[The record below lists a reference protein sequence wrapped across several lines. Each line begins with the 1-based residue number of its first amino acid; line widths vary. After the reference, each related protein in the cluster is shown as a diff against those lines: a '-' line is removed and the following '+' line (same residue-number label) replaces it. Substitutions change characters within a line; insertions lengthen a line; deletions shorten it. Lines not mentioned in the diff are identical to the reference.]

1 MTHKDAQVVVVV
13 VMMLFIGTETLVTHK
28 DAQVLEVVQA
38 SLAPMLA
45 AAARDNDLLKQEY
58 EHMVRS
64 NEDLNSQLLE
74 SKKEIRQ
81 LELIVQ
87 RQPLNNVVG
96 SEVNGGSSKRTE
108 ELEEALHKATL
119 MQRSLLAD
127 HQALQD
133 KHRIL
138 LQDLQRVPPPPHH
151 NPNPRQRYM

>member
-1 MTHKDAQVVVVV
+1 
-13 VMMLFIGTETLVTHK
+13 ML
-28 DAQVLEVVQA
+28 
-38 SLAPMLA
+38 LA

-127 HQALQD
+127 HQARL
-133 KHRIL
+133 RIAL
-138 LQDLQRVPPPPHH
+138 STGLRAGTSTCSSTTQYR
-151 NPNPRQRYM
+151 RS